1 MDFWVRWGGGMRIC
15 CSSSLRMMR
24 GKLRL
29 YKFGIKMVGLE
40 NEIWS
45 IMLHCSAYNSMRL
58 VWYDLGSGL

>member
-1 MDFWVRWGGGMRIC
+1 MRIC